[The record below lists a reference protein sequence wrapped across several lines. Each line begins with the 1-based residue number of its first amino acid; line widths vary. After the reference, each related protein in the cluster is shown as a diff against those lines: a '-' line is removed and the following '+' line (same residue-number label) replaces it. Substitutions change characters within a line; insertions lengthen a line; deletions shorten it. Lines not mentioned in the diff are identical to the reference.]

1 LAGPEWKKKMFKT
14 VQKVAKEQGQKL
26 NEETT
31 INQEITQKR
40 LYQYTNEILQNIK
53 EVETKKKE
61 INESAKE

>member
-1 LAGPEWKKKMFKT
+1 MGGPEWKKKMFKT
-14 VQKVAKEQGQKL
+14 VQKVAKEHGQKL

-61 INESAKE
+61 INERAKE